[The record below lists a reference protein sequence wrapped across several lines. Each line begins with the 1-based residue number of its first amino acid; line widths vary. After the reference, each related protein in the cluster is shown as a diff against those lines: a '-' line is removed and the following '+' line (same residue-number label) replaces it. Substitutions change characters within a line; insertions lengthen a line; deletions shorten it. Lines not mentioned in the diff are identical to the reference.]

1 MSRQQYMIM
10 KQALEAEFKRHLA
23 TRNLEAAAI
32 VAQILRAKCPEVRRG
47 TR

>member
-10 KQALEAEFKRHLA
+10 KKSLEDEFKRHLA

-32 VAQILRAKCPEVRRG
+32 VAQILRAKCPEVKHAR
-47 TR
+47 